1 MPSKTLL
8 EKSIDRT
15 RSDRRRRFLDGANP
29 ARRPVGAER
38 RLAYVWSE
46 DLSVAPFTRCESVS
60 PVGRRRL
67 AILPAVV
74 GFGLQQAQMATQHL
88 ESSRLRGEADLVN
101 KIGLTVASGGVLLDH
116 LKACHGRRYRH
127 NIRYFDLLAPRSK
140 TKFYHALFASST
152 RRCLWRPP
160 PMGRPTCRPIRSV
173 VPKDSSEDQH
183 IRA

>member
-67 AILPAVV
+67 TILPAVV
-74 GFGLQQAQMATQHL
+74 GFGLQQAQMASTLETSAIPVGHFTQ
-88 ESSRLRGEADLVN
+88 
-101 KIGLTVASGGVLLDH
+101 ASLWH
-116 LKACHGRRYRH
+116 
-127 NIRYFDLLAPRSK
+127 RS
-140 TKFYHALFASST
+140 T
-152 RRCLWRPP
+152 
-160 PMGRPTCRPIRSV
+160 
-173 VPKDSSEDQH
+173 
-183 IRA
+183 